1 MLHAQ
6 TEFNDAPPGE
16 TLQQREGFSTDR
28 WARRNAEAVASRMQ
42 TDRSR
47 HLRYLRNR
55 LPSVEDA
62 EDALQDAT
70 IKFLQSGEALASVQ
84 HPDAWV
90 GVSLRRIVVDRYR
103 RAAVQ
108 RRLADAIAV
117 EPVNAASDDDDEL
130 VMPMECVKA
139 AVETLHSDYAAVL
152 RQVYLEEKP
161 LKTVAAQLD
170 VTANNA
176 AVRLHRARGA
186 LREIMRSRCKACP
199 LADCWGRERL
209 AAA

>member
-1 MLHAQ
+1 MLRAQ

-16 TLQQREGFSTDR
+16 TLQPREGLSADR
-28 WARRNAEAVASRMQ
+28 WARRNADVVASRMQ
-42 TDRSR
+42 MDRSR
-47 HLRYLRNR
+47 HLRYLRSR

-70 IKFLQSGEALASVQ
+70 IKFLQNGEALVSVE

-103 RAAVQ
+103 RAAAQ

-117 EPVNAASDDDDEL
+117 EPVEAASDDEDEL
-130 VMPMECVKA
+130 VTPAECVKA
-139 AVETLHSDYAAVL
+139 AVETLQSDYAAIL

-161 LKTVAAQLD
+161 LKAVAAQLD

-186 LREIMRSRCKACP
+186 MRETMRRRCQACP